1 MPTAIAD
8 VIDLDQARCI
18 QAIMERAL
26 REGTLASEVR
36 TTLAL
41 ALATGD
47 DDVVD
52 WDRYQAELEHLW
64 ALGAVDRHDFALS
77 ELH

>member
-1 MPTAIAD
+1 MPTVTAD
-8 VIDLDQARCI
+8 VVDLDEARCVR
-18 QAIMERAL
+18 AIMERAL
-26 REGTLASEVR
+26 RDGTLASEVR
-36 TTLAL
+36 AALAL

-47 DDVVD
+47 DEVVD